1 MKFYQKRKEGNKG
14 RMLKGADISFSNG
27 TEMCFKIMKESV
39 SPGILDSKIGSR
51 SKNDK

>member
-1 MKFYQKRKEGNKG
+1 
-14 RMLKGADISFSNG
+14 MLKGADISFSNG